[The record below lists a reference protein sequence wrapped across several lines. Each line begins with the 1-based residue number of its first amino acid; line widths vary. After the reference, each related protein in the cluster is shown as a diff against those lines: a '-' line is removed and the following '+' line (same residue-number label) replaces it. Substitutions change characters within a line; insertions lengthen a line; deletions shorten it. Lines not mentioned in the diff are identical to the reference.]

1 MMPGWGDS
9 GQGLRVHW
17 FRTPGLLAPE
27 PRDSGPK
34 KRPPQTES
42 RGALVQGRMAPGV
55 RSRGSVSLLVAEVED
70 GSMIPERTP
79 DCVGQRTRGLQHIK
93 QRYPPPWV
101 KSHAKT
107 ASSGDSEGGNGA
119 FADGPVT
126 ACRLAFGVDA
136 DSDTGLLGFGLLLDL
151 GPEHVEFLALGGGQ
165 RALGLLT
172 GRGENGGCDG

>member
-79 DCVGQRTRGLQHIK
+79 DCVGQRTRRLQRI
-93 QRYPPPWV
+93 QQVNPSPWIV
-101 KSHAKT
+101 GHAET
-107 ASSGDSEGGNGA
+107 ASAADAEDADGPL
-119 FADGPVT
+119 ADGPVT
-126 ACRLAFGVDA
+126 ACRLALGIDA
-136 DSDTGLLGFGLLLDL
+136 DPDTGLLGFGLLLDL
-151 GPEHVEFLALGGGQ
+151 GPEHVE
-165 RALGLLT
+165 
-172 GRGENGGCDG
+172 